1 MGNRLAVAEAN
12 GDLATWSYDET
23 YQLTRERR
31 SGTNAYDT
39 TYTYDGVGNRLTKVE
54 SGVIT
59 TYSCDAANEL
69 LTQEDSSGVTTFTY
83 DANGNTTGEIRP
95 NGDRVTYTWDSENY
109 LTRVELPWG
118 VVNTFTLDG
127 EGKRRRMWNPAGM
140 WCRRGKSGYS
150 LAQAGFG
157 SRSAAGE

>member
-1 MGNRLAVAEAN
+1 MRNLKSDRSVLSIFTYSYDGMGNRLAVAEAN

-54 SGVIT
+54 SGAIT

-95 NGDRVTYTWDSENY
+95 NGDRGPTPGTVRTT
-109 LTRVELPWG
+109 
-118 VVNTFTLDG
+118 
-127 EGKRRRMWNPAGM
+127 
-140 WCRRGKSGYS
+140 
-150 LAQAGFG
+150 
-157 SRSAAGE
+157 